1 MRTVDFN
8 NPLTIGYISQLSSL
22 TIRCEQSPGVNLSLI
37 HNCASTLIDLV
48 IWISDV
54 KALFY
59 DTNSNA
65 VVYPNL
71 QELLLTLVLCNDP
84 IERVSVPN
92 IVPFPSLEGLKINMP
107 YPFAD
112 EVLLRGNRATL
123 RSLSLRLDRT
133 TVAMLNSNRVFEEK
147 HNNFKVSISK
157 DIRANDIHLVSKVDM
172 NQFIGNMVGSAQ
184 SLELYHMIPFNELIA
199 AAPQVHGFKHLQNLY
214 ADWLELSVF
223 DMLCLFKAAPA
234 LVKITCGIFNLGTE
248 LESIASGDLPDYI
261 ASTYGNTGKHFQ
273 VWNKSSYKG
282 TGCKDTIEPVILLAL
297 ACPKFCRI
305 EMSSGFVSDY
315 RTRMAEALL
324 SDKYSKYASRVSK

>member
-1 MRTVDFN
+1 
-8 NPLTIGYISQLSSL
+8 
-22 TIRCEQSPGVNLSLI
+22 
-37 HNCASTLIDLV
+37 
-48 IWISDV
+48 
-54 KALFY
+54 
-59 DTNSNA
+59 
-65 VVYPNL
+65 
-71 QELLLTLVLCNDP
+71 
-84 IERVSVPN
+84 
-92 IVPFPSLEGLKINMP
+92 MP

-133 TVAMLNSNRVFEEK
+133 TVAMLNSNRVFEDK

-324 SDKYSKYASRVSK
+324 SDKYSKYASRVSKVRSYVC